1 MDPTK
6 QATMQCLALKKT
18 SKVSLSSRL
27 LIQWD
32 RPALPLGA
40 MYCIP
45 SGIITQNKP
54 FPPGREG
61 GGHSEKGE
69 GRERHSARGLSG
81 LLKKTQ

>member
-32 RPALPLGA
+32 RPVLPLAA

-45 SGIITQNKP
+45 SGIISQNKP
-54 FPPGREG
+54 FPPRHEG
-61 GGHSEKGE
+61 GGHSKRG
-69 GRERHSARGLSG
+69 GRDRQPARGLSG

>member
-32 RPALPLGA
+32 RPALPLAA

-61 GGHSEKGE
+61 GG
-69 GRERHSARGLSG
+69 
-81 LLKKTQ
+81 TQ